1 MEDAVIKYEKEGEN
15 TVEQNLEEIERH
27 FEKDKDCTK
36 ATEADIDG
44 DERTKSEHVKEHIA
58 EMKDA
63 YIEKMAREI
72 LDENPELGE
81 TYNQTDIE
89 NKLKNKMQKESLT
102 KKDLEN
108 NIDEIT
114 ENIKQEAEEER
125 LPSDDDRMG

>member
-1 MEDAVIKYEKEGEN
+1 
-15 TVEQNLEEIERH
+15 
-27 FEKDKDCTK
+27 
-36 ATEADIDG
+36 
-44 DERTKSEHVKEHIA
+44 
-58 EMKDA
+58 MKDA

-125 LPSDDDRMG
+125 IW